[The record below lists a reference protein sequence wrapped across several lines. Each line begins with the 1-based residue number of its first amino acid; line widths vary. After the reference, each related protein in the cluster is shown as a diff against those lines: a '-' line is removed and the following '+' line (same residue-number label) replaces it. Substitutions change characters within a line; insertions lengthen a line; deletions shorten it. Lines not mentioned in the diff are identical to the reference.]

1 MMAYCGAVVSGSN
14 ALQFFD
20 RVYWRES
27 NMNVYFN
34 DNVDEYAEHA
44 ERMGTYLIDTE
55 GYEFVPNLEMGQV
68 ALLKDASVSSI
79 RRYQM
84 PEFQEIYTNYHIRSV
99 FTFTKET
106 DDGAKQIQLIPCY
119 YWSPPLRCILDFH
132 STIVMNFFTWNK
144 VLFEV
149 SEKRLHSGTQ
159 SWKVFSMVGSDVE
172 KQKKATSNDPFKTR
186 RYLNDR
192 YCWTMEFDTT
202 GISPTTALETISDFS
217 SFGLYGYTIENPASW
232 LRCIEEVRESVTQIY
247 KERGVFETW
256 DCSPT
261 GYPDKQG
268 GYIVPSALYEKTLE
282 HLAMD
287 QLLYK
292 PEVSWDDE
300 IGKWWK
306 GFVALVEERIENDRR
321 GWTVRKVEEW
331 DDESGRWLKSYFALE
346 WNEHSTRVG
355 ENGRRIS
362 CKVPTYSFLTANIST

>member
-1 MMAYCGAVVSGSN
+1 
-14 ALQFFD
+14 
-20 RVYWRES
+20 
-27 NMNVYFN
+27 
-34 DNVDEYAEHA
+34 
-44 ERMGTYLIDTE
+44 
-55 GYEFVPNLEMGQV
+55 
-68 ALLKDASVSSI
+68 
-79 RRYQM
+79 
-84 PEFQEIYTNYHIRSV
+84 
-99 FTFTKET
+99 
-106 DDGAKQIQLIPCY
+106 
-119 YWSPPLRCILDFH
+119 
-132 STIVMNFFTWNK
+132 
-144 VLFEV
+144 
-149 SEKRLHSGTQ
+149 
-159 SWKVFSMVGSDVE
+159 MVWSDVE

-217 SFGLYGYTIENPASW
+217 SFGLYGHTIENPASR
-232 LRCIEEVRESVTQIY
+232 LREWAKYLKMRLDAALLGLPVPPESWSY
-247 KERGVFETW
+247 M
-256 DCSPT
+256 P
-261 GYPDKQG
+261 P
-268 GYIVPSALYEKTLE
+268 ALYEKTLE

-331 DDESGRWLKSYFALE
+331 EDESGRWLKSYFALE